1 MAKLPVIKRVLR
13 EDIPDAP
20 DWIGRLLYP
29 MNLFFEN
36 VYNALN
42 RDLTFSE
49 NIRSQTKTI
58 NFSTSS
64 AYDGTAANFETLEFS
79 LEGVPSPQGLFIL
92 SLVED
97 ADNFTP
103 IEGSPFMNWQAING
117 VMQISLITGLTA
129 SKTYNLNVL
138 VI

>member
-13 EDIPDAP
+13 EDIPSAP

-42 RDLTFSE
+42 SDLTFSE
-49 NIRSQTKTI
+49 NIRSQVKDISFT
-58 NFSTSS
+58 TSS
-64 AYDGTAANFETLEFS
+64 AYDGTAANFETLEFTIELGS
-79 LEGVPSPQGLFIL
+79 FPQGVFIL

-97 ADNFTP
+97 TDNFTP
-103 IEGSPFMNWQAING
+103 IEDSPFINWQAING

-129 SKTYNLNVL
+129 SKSYILKVL